1 MPAGDGKIKKRGIG
15 LQFTTR
21 VILAL
26 GIAGLPITA
35 GAMAAQSSP
44 ATEAKTG
51 QAHVVVYRV
60 SRYRDP
66 KIIKPSIYCDGKEVA
81 LMYSGRF
88 FTVNLSPG
96 KHTITSSDEHT
107 SVSLDAESGATYY
120 VRIAVVKGVW
130 VNNTFS
136 VHQVDRTEASPELAR
151 LTPADAKHV
160 TNPDLVS
167 IEAIP
172 AQ

>member
-1 MPAGDGKIKKRGIG
+1 MLRFVRTVVSILGVAG
-15 LQFTTR
+15 
-21 VILAL
+21 ILISA
-26 GIAGLPITA
+26 AA
-35 GAMAAQSSP
+35 MGAQVSP
-44 ATEAKTG
+44 AAEAKTG

-88 FTVNLSPG
+88 FTINLAPG

-107 SVSLDAESGATYY
+107 AVSLDAESGVTYY

-136 VHQVDRTEASPELAR
+136 VQQIDSAEASKELER
-151 LTPADAKHV
+151 LKPADAKHV
-160 TNPDLVS
+160 TNRDIVS
-167 IEAIP
+167 IDAIS